1 MNIKILKA
9 NNGDSFLLS
18 WLYEG
23 ITRNVLIDG
32 GKSNTYKQGSLKKD
46 LFKVLTS
53 VKEKGQRIDLLVLTH
68 VDDDHIGG
76 LLKAFKHG
84 ELLRE
89 LCDKVWFNSGLLI
102 DEFFNQN
109 HDETH
114 AVIFDRVATGT
125 VSDNYTSIRQGVSFE
140 ETIAELGIWHREI
153 IKSGQAHELWGAK
166 FFIISPSEEKLEA
179 LLVKWEKEQPGSLTS
194 RKQTD
199 YKKTFGELL
208 ANDEFRDDGSIH
220 NGSSIAFLLEIEGK
234 RLLML
239 GDAHDETVVEGI
251 KMLKDTN
258 GQQYSES
265 NPLKV
270 NFVKLSHHGSQYN
283 TSPEFL
289 RLIDAENFIV
299 STDGSTHGLPD
310 KRTIARIHQQFPTA
324 TIHFNYDAPRRH
336 MFKRQE
342 LEQLELAGFKLK
354 VIENEFEL

>member
-9 NNGDSFLLS
+9 NNGDSILLS

-23 ITRNVLIDG
+23 ITKNVLIDG

-46 LFKVLTS
+46 LFKALS
-53 VKEKGQRIDLLVLTH
+53 SIKEKGQKIDLLVLTH

-102 DEFFNQN
+102 DEYFNQD

-114 AVIFDRVATGT
+114 AVIFDRVASGT

-140 ETIAELGIWHREI
+140 ETIAELGVWQREI
-153 IKSGQAHELWGAK
+153 IKAGQVHELWGAK

-179 LLVKWEKEQPGSLTS
+179 LLVKWGKEQPDSLTS
-194 RKQTD
+194 GKQTD
-199 YKKTFGELL
+199 YTKTFEALL
-208 ANDEFRDDGSIH
+208 ENDEFRGDSSIH
-220 NGSSIAFLLEIEGK
+220 NGSSIAFLLEIENK

-239 GDAHDETVVEGI
+239 GDAHDEVIVEEI
-251 KMLKDTN
+251 KRLKDTN
-258 GQQYSES
+258 GQRYSEN

-299 STDGSTHGLPD
+299 STDGSAHGLPD
-310 KRTIARIHQQFPTA
+310 KLTIARIHQQFPNA
-324 TIHFNYDAPRRH
+324 TIHFNYDNPRKH

-342 LEQLELAGFKLK
+342 RERLAQEGFKLK
-354 VIENEFEL
+354 VIENELEL